1 MKFFLS
7 NKNHTRRKIS
17 HILNFLAGIV
27 LLSACAPA
35 VPVETAI
42 TLIVETQPS
51 PVTEEPAT
59 PTPIATR
66 PVYAPGT
73 PVDYIVQTGDTFMSV
88 AAHFNTTIQEVLE
101 ANPGLS
107 KNITTLAPGTLIK
120 VPIYYEALWGNAYQI
135 IPDSL
140 FVNGPAQVGF
150 DTRAFVESQPGWLK
164 NYSSLAG
171 NETRRGGDLIDYI
184 AQEYSISPRLLL
196 AIAEYQAGALT
207 QPVLPEEMKTYPL
220 GYEDMYHKGLY
231 LQMVWAANSLNNGYY
246 GWRSGKL
253 DTITRLNG
261 TIENPDPW
269 QNAATVAIQ
278 YYFSF
283 TLPVD
288 EYTKAIYS
296 EGLSKTYSE
305 LFGDPW
311 VNVIDHIPGELEQP
325 KFVLPFAS
333 GKTWT
338 YTGGPHAAYGDG
350 EPLAAI
356 DFAPP
361 TGVGGCV
368 DTIEYAVAVAD
379 GQIVRSGSAVAMLDL
394 DQDGDE
400 RTGWVIM
407 YLHLATKD
415 RVRPGVLV
423 KAGDPLGHPSCEGG
437 EATGSHIHIARKYNG
452 EWIEAEG
459 ALAFNMEGWSAG
471 NGLESYQGTLKKFG
485 RTVTACTCADPKS
498 QITAGQ

>member
-1 MKFFLS
+1 MKFFL
-7 NKNHTRRKIS
+7 NYKNHTRRTIS

-27 LLSACAPA
+27 LLSACSPA

-107 KNITTLAPGTLIK
+107 KNITTLTPGTLIK

-196 AIAEYQAGALT
+196 AITEYQAGALT

-220 GYEDMYHKGLY
+220 GYEDMYHKGFY

-311 VNVIDHIPGELEQP
+311 VNVIDHIPGELE
-325 KFVLPFAS
+325 
-333 GKTWT
+333 
-338 YTGGPHAAYGDG
+338 
-350 EPLAAI
+350 
-356 DFAPP
+356 PP
-361 TGVGGCV
+361 
-368 DTIEYAVAVAD
+368 
-379 GQIVRSGSAVAMLDL
+379 R
-394 DQDGDE
+394 
-400 RTGWVIM
+400 R
-407 YLHLATKD
+407 
-415 RVRPGVLV
+415 R
-423 KAGDPLGHPSCEGG
+423 
-437 EATGSHIHIARKYNG
+437 
-452 EWIEAEG
+452 
-459 ALAFNMEGWSAG
+459 
-471 NGLESYQGTLKKFG
+471 
-485 RTVTACTCADPKS
+485 
-498 QITAGQ
+498 